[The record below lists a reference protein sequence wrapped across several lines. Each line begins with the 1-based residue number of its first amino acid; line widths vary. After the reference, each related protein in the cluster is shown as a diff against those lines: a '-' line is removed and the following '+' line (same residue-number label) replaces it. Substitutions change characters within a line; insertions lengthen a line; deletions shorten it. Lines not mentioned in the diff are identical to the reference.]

1 MGLFDNLLNRRHR
14 ALAPRIPV
22 ATLPGG
28 GRSSQESLTTITKG
42 LASYLSYWDGVEPA
56 LPPSYLDQIARISL
70 VNPDMSQALNNWVA
84 LGNPGH
90 DLVITGDENIVQAA
104 HQRINA
110 KAVSLARHT
119 AGIDGLVNKYLE
131 QVALTGAISSEDVV
145 TLGSNPGVEEVV
157 IVPVRQIRFRRE
169 GDQYVPY
176 QLPDKGDEIRLNPVT
191 YRYLAFMTIENS
203 PYAKPPM
210 LAALEPILDQHEMK
224 KNIQFIIRKF
234 GLFGLISASVTPPK
248 REVGETVNEYQ
259 KRVQDYLSEVLK
271 AFKENFQEGMAVYT
285 SDITVERTNLTSDA
299 RGVQEIFR
307 MNEEQVFSG
316 LGSDA
321 SMHGRTYSTT
331 ETYARVV
338 YDLLQRHVEGFQR
351 PVKRRIERTYQLDL
365 ALAGIPVEQVT
376 LHFNRARSQDPL
388 TDARA
393 QDLAWRVLRE
403 KVETGLVDP
412 NNAARE
418 LGYDGWNDV
427 SRITF
432 AGGAKLKHDPQRR
445 MVAPL
450 ERSHRFRFDKFAQ
463 RYLYRRPHIDLST
476 GTIDK
481 RNESPIADGRPDSR
495 ETTIEDWLRQDLVA
509 GRQLTETEED

>member
-1 MGLFDNLLNRRHR
+1 MGLFDHLRNRRKR
-14 ALAPRIPV
+14 VLAAAIPV
-22 ATLPGG
+22 AALPGG
-28 GRSSQESLTTITKG
+28 GRSSQESLATITKG

-56 LPPSYLDQIARISL
+56 LPSSYLDQIARISL
-70 VNPDMSQALNNWVA
+70 VNPDMSQALSNWVA

-90 DLVITGDENIVQAA
+90 DLVITGDQDIVPAA
-104 HQRINA
+104 HRRINA

-145 TLGSNPGVEEVV
+145 ALGSNPGVDEVV

-176 QLPDKGDEIRLNPVT
+176 QLPDQGDEIRLNPVT

-210 LAALEPILDQHEMK
+210 LAALEPILNQHEMK
-224 KNIQFIIRKF
+224 KNIQFIIKKF

-248 REVGETVNEYQ
+248 REVRETANEYQ
-259 KRVQDYLSEVLK
+259 KRVQAYLADVLK

-285 SDITVERTNLTSDA
+285 SDISVERTNLTSDA

-338 YDLLQRHVEGFQR
+338 FNLLQRHVEGFQR

-376 LHFNRARSQDPL
+376 LHFHRARSQDPL

-412 NNAARE
+412 NAAARE
-418 LGYDGWNDV
+418 LGYDGWNDA

-432 AGGAKLKHDPQRR
+432 AGGAKLLPGHQRTLS
-445 MVAPL
+445 APL
-450 ERSHRFRFDKFAQ
+450 ERFHRFRFDQFAQ
-463 RYLYRRPHIDLST
+463 RYFHRRPHIDLTVGAGDNGNGSAV
-476 GTIDK
+476 
-481 RNESPIADGRPDSR
+481 ADGWPHTG
-495 ETTIEDWLRQDLVA
+495 ETTVEDWLRKDLA
-509 GRQLTETEED
+509 TGHQLTESEED